1 MEGIYQV
8 LFGDKP
14 VGKVQVTKE
23 GLYYRFYCRCRM
35 AGEVV
40 SRLAVCWPDKQ
51 ENLGILVPVDGGFG
65 LNTRVAAKKCRQ
77 EKPEFRVLPHKSEL
91 QGKFIPLSPEEP
103 FAYIQRL
110 KDAFFERRYGQ
121 PGIVL
126 RDTQMPKG
134 TA

>member
-1 MEGIYQV
+1 LEGYYQV

-40 SRLAVCWPDKQ
+40 SRLTVCWPDKR
-51 ENLGILVPVDGGFG
+51 ENLGVLVPVDDGFG
-65 LNTRVAAKKCRQ
+65 LNTKVAAKKCGEGR
-77 EKPEFRVLPHKSEL
+77 PEFLIVPHKSEL
-91 QGKFIPLSPEEP
+91 QGKFIPISPEEP

>member
-1 MEGIYQV
+1 MEGYYDV

-14 VGKVQVTKE
+14 VGRVQVTKQ
-23 GLYYRFYCRCRM
+23 GLYYRFSCRCRM

-40 SRLAVCWPDKQ
+40 SRLTVCWQDKQ
-51 ENLGILVPVDGGFG
+51 ESLGVLVPVDNGFG
-65 LNTRVAAKKCRQ
+65 LDTKVAAKKCGMG
-77 EKPEFRVLPHKSEL
+77 KPEFRIYPHKSEL
-91 QGKFIPLSPEEP
+91 REKFIPISPEEP

-126 RDTQMPKG
+126 RDTQMP
-134 TA
+134 